1 MASHKTNTVLFAPCR
16 RDKKFCCTV
25 TIIADLKAEIN
36 EPVKNFHDLGA
47 VPPVRAANIAEREV
61 R

>member
-25 TIIADLKAEIN
+25 IIIADLKPEIN

-47 VPPVRAANIAEREV
+47 VPPVRAPPISKKERF
-61 R
+61 